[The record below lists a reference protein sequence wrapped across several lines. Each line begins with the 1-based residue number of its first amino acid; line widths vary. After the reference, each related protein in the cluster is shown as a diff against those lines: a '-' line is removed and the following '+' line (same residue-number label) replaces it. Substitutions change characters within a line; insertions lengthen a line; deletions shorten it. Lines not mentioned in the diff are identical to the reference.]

1 MCVKLFDSLCNLCKN
16 QGKLSVIS
24 FNSEILTQIIFVIL
38 LGKCNMVIPD
48 VTTFETKDMLE
59 PIKSCHLADL
69 VLSLHSLVYFWLLK
83 HLLDEVVL
91 EDNSIFNFSVDGS
104 LFLELDWGLNC
115 TLMRKILKEW

>member
-1 MCVKLFDSLCNLCKN
+1 M
-16 QGKLSVIS
+16 
-24 FNSEILTQIIFVIL
+24 
-38 LGKCNMVIPD
+38 
-48 VTTFETKDMLE
+48 

-91 EDNSIFNFSVDGS
+91 EDDSIFNFSVDGS
-104 LFLELDWGLNC
+104 LFLDLDWVLNC